1 MAPEARQLKVHLREN
16 EAVAQCVLEKWRSM
30 EEKPGGLKENLAHT
44 LYKSYRNVC
53 AAKEPIRSL
62 KDLYQIKGVGKWVIR
77 QLKGSFPESS
87 PDLSP
92 PESNAAGEKG
102 KKAGGSKRYVPQKN
116 SAAYAILITL
126 HRETINGKSHMKK
139 QELIDATEA
148 SGLSQSA
155 IGPDKSKAKPGAFAS
170 SQKDWY
176 TGWSCMK
183 TLTSKGLVAKSG
195 NPAKYMITEEGKSTA
210 LECLSRSGLDDHAAS
225 LVINSASDTSNASHK
240 LNNICMTSFVETSSG
255 PSRAIGRPKTSIANP
270 ATKTSPEVT
279 YLTSQESL
287 NYNSDVRTADNCAE
301 EIILSDSDSE
311 ELYTENYPL
320 IGSEEFT
327 ERVAPPML
335 NASNSGKTTT
345 NYRFSDCSASISPR
359 SSEGIFEMQSS
370 STMGTAEFNML
381 DNDTVCMDN
390 SILAMPP
397 RRSSKN
403 FLEDYEVVLILDDR
417 ENFGGRSRKTVDN
430 IHSQFRVPVEIKH
443 LPVGDGIWIARDR
456 KLHTEYVLDFI
467 VERKNVA
474 DLCSSITD
482 NRYKDQKLRL
492 KNCGLRKLIYLVE
505 GDPNPLDTSERIKTA
520 CFTTEILEGF
530 DVQRTPGYA
539 ETVRT
544 YGNLT
549 RSITEYYS
557 THFSTGANTSQVC
570 PTYDEFTKKCD
581 DLKKIT
587 VSDVFALQ
595 LMQVPQVTEE
605 AALAVIGLYP
615 TLFSLA
621 KAYSMLDG
629 DTHAQEKMLKN
640 KSTLINA
647 GASRNIFK
655 LVWAEG

>member
-16 EAVAQCVLEKWRSM
+16 EVVAQCVLEKWRSM

-53 AAKEPIRSL
+53 ATKEPIRTL
-62 KDLYQIKGVGKWVIR
+62 KDLYEIKGVGKWVIR

-92 PESNAAGEKG
+92 PESNTAREKG

-126 HRETINGKSHMKK
+126 HRETLNGKSHMKK
-139 QELIDATEA
+139 QELIDATEG

-210 LECLSRSGLDDHAAS
+210 LDCLSRSGLDDHAAP
-225 LVINSASDTSNASHK
+225 LVINSAPHASNTSHK
-240 LNNICMTSFVETSSG
+240 L
-255 PSRAIGRPKTSIANP
+255 
-270 ATKTSPEVT
+270 
-279 YLTSQESL
+279 
-287 NYNSDVRTADNCAE
+287 DE

-311 ELYTENYPL
+311 ESYTENYPL

-327 ERVAPPML
+327 VRVAPPIL
-335 NASNSGKTTT
+335 KPSNSSCLDISKRTTP
-345 NYRFSDCSASISPR
+345 NYGFSDRSASISPL
-359 SSEGIFEMQSS
+359 SSQGTFELQSS
-370 STMGTAEFNML
+370 STMGTAEFNVL
-381 DNDTVCMDN
+381 DRDTVCIDN

-397 RRSSKN
+397 RRSSEN
-403 FLEDYEVVLILDDR
+403 FLEDYEVVLVLDDR
-417 ENFGGRSRKTVDN
+417 ENFGGRSTKAVDN

-456 KLHTEYVLDFI
+456 KIHTEYVLDFI

-482 NRYKDQKLRL
+482 NRYKEQKLRL
-492 KNCGLRKLIYLVE
+492 KKCGLRKLIYLVE
-505 GDPNPLDTSERIKTA
+505 GDPNPLDASERIKTA

-530 DVQRTPGYA
+530 DVQRTTGYA
-539 ETVRT
+539 DTGRT
-544 YGNLT
+544 YGHLT
-549 RSITEYYS
+549 RSIIEYYS
-557 THFSTGANTSQVC
+557 TNFSTGANTSRVC
-570 PTYDEFTKKCD
+570 PTYDEFKKRCD

-595 LMQVPQVTEE
+595 LMQV
-605 AALAVIGLYP
+605 IG
-615 TLFSLA
+615 
-621 KAYSMLDG
+621 
-629 DTHAQEKMLKN
+629 Q
-640 KSTLINA
+640 
-647 GASRNIFK
+647 
-655 LVWAEG
+655 

>member
-1 MAPEARQLKVHLREN
+1 MAPEARQLGVRLREN
-16 EAVAQCVLEKWRSM
+16 EAVAQCLLEKWRSM

-44 LYKSYRNVC
+44 LAKSYRSVC
-53 AAKEPIRSL
+53 AAKEPIRTL
-62 KDLYQIKGVGKWVIR
+62 KDLYEIKGVGKWVIR

-92 PESNAAGEKG
+92 PESNTAGEKG

-126 HRETINGKSHMKK
+126 HRETINGKSYMKK

-148 SGLSQSA
+148 SGLSRSA

-183 TLTSKGLVAKSG
+183 TLTSKGLVSKSG
-195 NPAKYMITEEGKSTA
+195 NPAKYMITEEGKFTA
-210 LECLSRSGLDDHAAS
+210 LDCLSRSGLDDHSPPLVVNSVHQTS
-225 LVINSASDTSNASHK
+225 L
-240 LNNICMTSFVETSSG
+240 G
-255 PSRAIGRPKTSIANP
+255 PSRAIGEPSTSVANP
-270 ATKTSPEVT
+270 VAKTSPEMT

-287 NYNSDVRTADNCAE
+287 NYKSQVRTADNCAE

-311 ELYTENYPL
+311 ESYTENYSL

-327 ERVAPPML
+327 ERVAPPIL
-335 NASNSGKTTT
+335 KASNSGGLDISKRTTP
-345 NYRFSDCSASISPR
+345 NNRFSDCSASISPL
-359 SSEGIFEMQSS
+359 SSQGTFELQSS
-370 STMGTAEFNML
+370 STLGTTEINML
-381 DNDTVCMDN
+381 DKDTVCMDN

-397 RRSSKN
+397 RRSSDN
-403 FLEDYEVVLILDDR
+403 FLEDYEVVLVLDDR
-417 ENFGGRSRKTVDN
+417 ENFGDRLKPVADN
-430 IHSQFRVPVEIKH
+430 IRLQFRVPVEIKH

-482 NRYKDQKLRL
+482 NRYKIQKLSL
-492 KNCGLRKLIYLVE
+492 KKCGLKKLIYLVE
-505 GDPNPLDTSERIKTA
+505 GDPNPLDSSERIKTA

-530 DVQRTPGYA
+530 DVQRTTGYA
-539 ETVRT
+539 DTVRT
-544 YGNLT
+544 YGYLT
-549 RSITEYYS
+549 RSIIEYYS
-557 THFSTGANTSQVC
+557 TNFSTGSNTSRVC
-570 PTYDEFTKKCD
+570 PTYDEFKKKCD
-581 DLKKIT
+581 DLKKVT
-587 VSDVFALQ
+587 VSDLFALQ

-605 AALAVIGLYP
+605 AALAVIGFYP
-615 TLFSLA
+615 TIFTLA
-621 KAYSMLDG
+621 QAYSMLDG
-629 DTHAQEKMLKN
+629 DTRAQEEMLKN

-655 LVWAEG
+655 LIWGEG